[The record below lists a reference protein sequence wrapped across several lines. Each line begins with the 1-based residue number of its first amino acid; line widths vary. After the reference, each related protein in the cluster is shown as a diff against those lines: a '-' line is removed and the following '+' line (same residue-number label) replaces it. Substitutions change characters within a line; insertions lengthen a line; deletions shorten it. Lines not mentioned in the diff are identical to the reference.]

1 MMGGPQITAF
11 KGSTGGALPSQLFIL
26 IVLTMSVIYFLWL
39 AWLSISAFR
48 LWYEGNGD
56 FYQVMS
62 VSIRGA
68 VVVLFM
74 GYIFSI

>member
-1 MMGGPQITAF
+1 MDGAQITAF
-11 KGSTGGALPSQLFIL
+11 KGSTGGVLPSQLFTL
-26 IVLTMSVIYFLWL
+26 IVLTMAVIYLLWL
-39 AWLSISAFR
+39 AWLAISAYR

-62 VSIRGA
+62 VSLRGA

-74 GYIFSI
+74 GYIFSS